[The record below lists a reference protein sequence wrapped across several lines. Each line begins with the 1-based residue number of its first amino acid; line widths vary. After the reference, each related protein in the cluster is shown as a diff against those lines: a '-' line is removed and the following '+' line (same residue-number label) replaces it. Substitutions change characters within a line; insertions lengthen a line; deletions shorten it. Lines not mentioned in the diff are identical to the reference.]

1 MEVLGSEEDNML
13 QYEKT
18 SSATSYNGDKLL
30 AVLSIT
36 EKYMS
41 TSDSLHIQIA
51 LDEVFSKEEL
61 NILATD
67 IAQFILQHQ
76 ADS

>member
-1 MEVLGSEEDNML
+1 ML

-18 SSATSYNGDKLL
+18 SSATSYNGGKLL

-41 TSDSLHIQIA
+41 TADSLHIQIA
-51 LDEVFSKEEL
+51 LDETFSKEEL